1 MVFIFLYSANTEEH
15 GPEITPY
22 LDTFP
27 AVLKAFFSRGVAV
40 MYPVKDLIKSFLRK
54 NMFN

>member
-40 MYPVKDLIKSFLRK
+40 MYPVKDLIKRFLRK